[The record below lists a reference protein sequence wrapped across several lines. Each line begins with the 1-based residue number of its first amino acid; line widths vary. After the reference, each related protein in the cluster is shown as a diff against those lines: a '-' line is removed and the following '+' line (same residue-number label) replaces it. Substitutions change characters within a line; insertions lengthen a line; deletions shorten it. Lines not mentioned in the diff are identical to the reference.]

1 MNSEHPFVI
10 VVKAR
15 DYRLNEVQLENL
27 AAEFEGYPV
36 QLTGGCDDIHMEF
49 RAKAHADGFK
59 NALKP
64 FKI

>member
-1 MNSEHPFVI
+1 MSNEAHVI

-15 DYRLNEVQLENL
+15 DHRLNEVQLENL
-27 AAEFEGYPV
+27 AAEFEGYRV
-36 QLTGGCDDIHMEF
+36 ELAGGMDDIQLEF
-49 RAKAHADGFK
+49 RAKSHADGFK

>member
-1 MNSEHPFVI
+1 

-15 DYRLNEVQLENL
+15 DYTMSEPQLENL
-27 AAEFEGYPV
+27 ATEFEGYPV
-36 QLTGGCDDIHMEF
+36 SQVGGCDDIHMEF

>member
-1 MNSEHPFVI
+1 MSNEAHVI

-15 DYRLNEVQLENL
+15 DHRLNEVQLENL

-49 RAKAHADGFK
+49 RAKSHADGFK